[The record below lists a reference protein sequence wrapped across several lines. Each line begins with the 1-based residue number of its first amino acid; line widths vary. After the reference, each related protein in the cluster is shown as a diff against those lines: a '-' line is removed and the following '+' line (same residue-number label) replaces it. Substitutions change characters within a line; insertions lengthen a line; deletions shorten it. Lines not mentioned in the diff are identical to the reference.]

1 MSLSL
6 GDPPLLIT
14 GSLSKILFDMTS
26 QSLLDIKNICC
37 RYPNG
42 KVVLEVADFHLDIG
56 EVVFLLGPSGIG
68 KSTFIEA
75 IGLINNT
82 GVKRE
87 NSEVSYTSSSG
98 QRTDIFNLWQ
108 NKQEELESF
117 RREHFSFIFQ
127 NNYLM
132 PNLTSGENMMMT
144 LLMKGESEDKALK
157 KIKELMQV
165 VKLKEDILD
174 KSIFNVSGGQKQ
186 RLAFVRAIA
195 SPFEVLIGDEPTGNL
210 DAITA
215 DALMKFTRDA
225 IIASRKSAVF
235 VSHDIQLALNYADRI
250 YLLVPQREGDNTV
263 GHLNSSNML
272 LRQSDQWCQNEKPVD
287 NPKHFI
293 RKIFEEIV

>member
-1 MSLSL
+1 ME
-6 GDPPLLIT
+6 
-14 GSLSKILFDMTS
+14 S
-26 QSLLDIKNICC
+26 QTLLDIKNIYC

-42 KVVLEVADFHLDIG
+42 KVVLEVADFHLDLG
-56 EVVFLLGPSGIG
+56 EMVFLLGPSGIG

-87 NSEVSYTSSSG
+87 NAKVSYTLSSG
-98 QRTDIFNLWQ
+98 QHTDIFNLWQ
-108 NKQEELESF
+108 NKQAELESF

-144 LLMKGESEDKALK
+144 LLMKGESEDRALM

-210 DAITA
+210 DAVTA

-225 IIASRKSAVF
+225 VIANRKSAVF

-250 YLLVPQREGDNTV
+250 YLLIPKREGDNTI
-263 GHLNSSNML
+263 GQLNSSNML
-272 LRQSDQWCQNEKPVD
+272 VKKSEQWCQNDHPLD
-287 NPKHFI
+287 HPKNYV
-293 RKIFEEIV
+293 RQVFEEII

>member
-1 MSLSL
+1 MEN
-6 GDPPLLIT
+6 LLLHVQNV
-14 GSLSKILFDMTS
+14 S
-26 QSLLDIKNICC
+26 C

-42 KVVLEVADFHLDIG
+42 KVVLDVADFSLNKG

-82 GVKRE
+82 GVKKE
-87 NSEVSYTSSSG
+87 NAKVSYFLSSG
-98 QRTDIFNLWQ
+98 ENVDIFQLWE
-108 NKQEELESF
+108 NKQAELESF
-117 RREHFSFIFQ
+117 RRDHFSFIFQ

-144 LLMKGESEDKALK
+144 LLMKGEEEHKALS
-157 KIKELMQV
+157 KIKKLMQV

-195 SPFEVLIGDEPTGNL
+195 SPFDILIGDEPTGNL

-215 DALMKFTRDA
+215 DALMSFTREEVVTNQ
-225 IIASRKSAVF
+225 KSAVF
-235 VSHDIQLALNYADRI
+235 VSHDINLAMNYADRI
-250 YLLVPQREGDNTV
+250 YLLIPNRGGGEIIGQ
-263 GHLNSSNML
+263 LNSLNML
-272 LRQSDQWCQNEKPVD
+272 IRKGDQWVQNGLSLD
-287 NPKHFI
+287 NPSDYV
-293 RKIFEEIV
+293 RQVFEEIV

>member
-1 MSLSL
+1 M
-6 GDPPLLIT
+6 
-14 GSLSKILFDMTS
+14 KS

-42 KVVLEVADFHLDIG
+42 KVVLEVADFHLDVG

-87 NSEVSYTSSSG
+87 NAEVFYTSSSG

-144 LLMKGESEDKALK
+144 LLLKGESEDKALK

-174 KSIFNVSGGQKQ
+174 KNIFNVSGGQKQ

-225 IIASRKSAVF
+225 IIANRKSAVF

-250 YLLVPQREGDNTV
+250 YLLVPQGEGDNTV
-263 GHLNSSNML
+263 GHLNASNML
-272 LRQSDQWCQNEKPVD
+272 IRQSDQWCQNEKPVD

>member
-1 MSLSL
+1 M
-6 GDPPLLIT
+6 
-14 GSLSKILFDMTS
+14 KS
-26 QSLLDIKNICC
+26 QSLLSIKNVCC

-42 KVVLEVADFHLDIG
+42 KVVLEVADFHLDKG

-87 NSEVSYTSSSG
+87 NADVSYTSSSG
-98 QRTDIFNLWQ
+98 QCTDIFNLWQ
-108 NKQEELESF
+108 NKQVELESF

-144 LLMKGESEDKALK
+144 LLMKGESEDNALT

-215 DALMKFTRDA
+215 DALMKFTKDA
-225 IIASRKSAVF
+225 IISNRKSAVF

-250 YLLVPQREGDNTV
+250 YLLIPKREVDNTV

-272 LRQSDQWCQNEKPVD
+272 IRHSDQWCQNEQPVD

>member
-1 MSLSL
+1 MEY
-6 GDPPLLIT
+6 
-14 GSLSKILFDMTS
+14 K
-26 QSLLDIKNICC
+26 SLLEIRDIYC

-42 KVVLEVADFHLDIG
+42 KVVLEVDDFYLNKG

-82 GVKRE
+82 GVKSE
-87 NSEVSYTSSSG
+87 NAKVTYTLSSG
-98 QRTDIFNLWQ
+98 QHTDIFNLWQ
-108 NKQEELESF
+108 NKQVELESF

-144 LLMKGESEDKALK
+144 LLMKGESEEKALM
-157 KIKELMQV
+157 KIKELMKV

-195 SPFEVLIGDEPTGNL
+195 SPFDVLIGDEPTGNL

-215 DALMKFTRDA
+215 DALMKFTREA
-225 IIASRKSAVF
+225 IISNHKSAVF

-250 YLLVPQREGDNTV
+250 YLLIPRREDDNTI
-263 GHLNSSNML
+263 GQLNSSNML
-272 LRQSDQWCQNEKPVD
+272 IRHSDQWNQNEKPVP
-287 NPKHFI
+287 NPKNYI
-293 RKIFEEIV
+293 RQIFEEIV